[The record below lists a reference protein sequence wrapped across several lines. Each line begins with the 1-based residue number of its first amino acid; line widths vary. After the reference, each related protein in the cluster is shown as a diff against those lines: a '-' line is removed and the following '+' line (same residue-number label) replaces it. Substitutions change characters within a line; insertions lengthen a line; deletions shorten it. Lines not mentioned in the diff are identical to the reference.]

1 MFRIRIGYTVW
12 ASYRHA
18 VMPKEYHKRNDL
30 SHFEASREVFSEAQR
45 WWEAL
50 EALDLLQVDD
60 VSGPKFKRNAKH

>member
-1 MFRIRIGYTVW
+1 MFRIGIGYTVW
-12 ASYRHA
+12 MSCRHA
-18 VMPKEYHKRNDL
+18 QRISKNDL

-50 EALDLLQVDD
+50 DMLQVED